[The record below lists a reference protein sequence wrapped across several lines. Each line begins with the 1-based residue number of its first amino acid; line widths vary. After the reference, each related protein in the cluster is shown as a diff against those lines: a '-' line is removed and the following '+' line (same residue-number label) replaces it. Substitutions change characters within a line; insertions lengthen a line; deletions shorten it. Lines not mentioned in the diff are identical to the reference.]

1 MIYVP
6 LCAFGLLLT
15 PVLKKGPKLLECIGP
30 VKFLKFYSTD
40 DMITVIQNILSQ
52 YDMST
57 ADERLRQFLNEGQ
70 AWEKKVTNIDGVFLV
85 KLPTFRGTSPSLAIE
100 VNPINASGSVTKR
113 RGVIIRSS
121 SELEQISRLLSNPK
135 VAQLAKSIDE
145 VNPSKESSTRRSGTD
160 IFEI

>member
-1 MIYVP
+1 
-6 LCAFGLLLT
+6 
-15 PVLKKGPKLLECIGP
+15 
-30 VKFLKFYSTD
+30 
-40 DMITVIQNILSQ
+40 
-52 YDMST
+52 MST

-85 KLPTFRGTSPSLAIE
+85 KLPTFTGTSPSLAIE

-135 VAQLAKSIDE
+135 VAQLAKNVDE
-145 VNPSKESSTRRSGTD
+145 VNPSKESSTTKSGTD